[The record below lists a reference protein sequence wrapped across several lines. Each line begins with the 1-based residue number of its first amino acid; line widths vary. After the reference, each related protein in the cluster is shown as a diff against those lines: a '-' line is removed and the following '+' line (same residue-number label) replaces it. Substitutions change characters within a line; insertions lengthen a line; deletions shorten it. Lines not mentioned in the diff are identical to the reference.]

1 MKILILSLYYEPD
14 VCAGSFRCT
23 ALVKQLRKAL
33 GKQGE
38 IEVITAMPNRYTSF
52 NAPALEL
59 EYQPGLTI
67 KRIKLSPHDSTLMQ
81 QIKSYIYFIKAAH
94 KLTKS
99 SHYSLVFAT
108 SSRLMTAVLG
118 AWIAHKKKAKLY
130 LDIRDIFISTINDLF
145 SKKKSFLIKPLITFL
160 EHWSFHQAQRI
171 NLVSPG
177 FKSYF
182 LQYYPTVPLSWFTN
196 GIDMEFMTI
205 KNTNIPTLKT
215 RSKPLTILYA
225 GNIGQ
230 GQGLQKII
238 PELAK
243 LFKETMIF
251 RVIGDGGKQDALIK
265 KVRDL
270 ECTNVE
276 VLKPL
281 SRNTLIKE
289 YENADVLFLHLN
301 DYNAFQY
308 VLPSKLF
315 EYAATGKPIW
325 AGVLGYAAEFMKTE
339 IENVAI
345 FEPCN
350 ILEAE
355 EAFNTLDLNYT
366 PRTEFIMKYARDN
379 IMQSMAADILS
390 LI

>member
-1 MKILILSLYYEPD
+1 MKILVLSLYYEPD

-23 ALVKQLRKAL
+23 ALVEQLRQAL

-52 NAPALEL
+52 NAQALEI

-67 KRIKLSPHDSTLMQ
+67 KRIKLSPHNSNLIQ
-81 QIKSYIYFIKAAH
+81 QIKSYIYFIKVVN

-99 SHYSLVFAT
+99 SQYSLVFAT

-118 AWIAHKKKAKLY
+118 AWIARKKKAKLY

-145 SKKKSFLIKPLITFL
+145 SKKKSFLIKPIVTLL
-160 EHWSFHQAQRI
+160 ERWSFRQAHRI

-177 FKSYF
+177 FKNYF
-182 LQYYPTVPLSWFTN
+182 VKYYPTVPLSWFTN
-196 GIDMEFMTI
+196 GIDMEFMSI
-205 KNTNIPTLKT
+205 KNTNLQSLKT
-215 RSKPLTILYA
+215 MTKPLTVLYA

-243 LFKETMIF
+243 RFEKTMIF
-251 RVIGDGGKQDALIK
+251 RVIGDGGKQDTLVK

-276 VLKPL
+276 VLQPMC
-281 SRNTLIKE
+281 RNALIKE

-301 DYNAFQY
+301 DYNAFHY

-325 AGVLGYAAEFMKTE
+325 AGVLGYAAEFIKTE
-339 IENVAI
+339 ISNVAI

-350 ILEAE
+350 VLQAE
-355 EAFNTLDLNYT
+355 EVFKKLDLNYT
-366 PRTEFIMKYARDN
+366 PRTEFVIKYARDD
-379 IMQSMAADILS
+379 IMQCMAADILS